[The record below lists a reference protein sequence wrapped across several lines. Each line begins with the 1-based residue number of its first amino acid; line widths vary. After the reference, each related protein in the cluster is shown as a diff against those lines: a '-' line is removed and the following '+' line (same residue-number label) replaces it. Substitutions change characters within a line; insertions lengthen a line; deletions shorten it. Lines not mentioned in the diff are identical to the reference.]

1 MSLCSMRE
9 LLDLAD
15 KNNRAVGAFNVV
27 NMESVRGIVQ
37 AAEETQTPVI
47 LQIAE
52 KRLAHVPLELAAPMM
67 MSVARESSVHIAVHL
82 DHGSSDQVINK
93 AMAYGFSSVMFDG
106 SILSIGE
113 NKKRTAAICKKAASM
128 SINVEA
134 ELGVVGGDEGG
145 GDTKPRYTNPEEVRF
160 FCKDLPID
168 ALAVAIGN
176 AHGHYKG
183 TPHLNFDIVRQIR
196 AITDV
201 PLVLHGGSGI
211 SDEDFRK
218 SIDAGIRK
226 INIAT
231 TNMDAMLQ
239 CTKHYFEVHGSNA
252 DFFELTDL
260 LTDAVY
266 KVTLHH
272 IRVFNN
278 KESLEIINQTEGE

>member
-1 MSLCSMRE
+1 MRE

-37 AAEETQTPVI
+37 AAEEAQTPVI

-52 KRLAHVPLELAAPMM
+52 KRLAHVPLELTGPMM
-67 MSVARESSVHIAVHL
+67 MSAARESSVHIAVHL
-82 DHGSSDQVINK
+82 DHGSSDVVINK
-93 AMAYGFSSVMFDG
+93 AMSYGFSSVMFDG
-106 SILSIGE
+106 SVLSIDE
-113 NKKRTAAICKKAASM
+113 NKKRTAVICKKAAAQSV
-128 SINVEA
+128 NVEA
-134 ELGVVGGDEGG
+134 ELGVVGGSEGG
-145 GDTKPRYTNPEEVRF
+145 ADMQPLCTDPEEGRF

-176 AHGHYKG
+176 AHGHYNG
-183 TPHLNFDIVRQIR
+183 TPHLNFDIVRQIH
-196 AITDV
+196 AVTDV

-218 SIDAGIRK
+218 LIDAGIRK

-231 TNMDAMLQ
+231 ANMDVMLQ
-239 CTKHYFEVHGSNA
+239 CAKHYFEVHGRNA

-266 KVTLHH
+266 KATLHY

-278 KESLEIINQTEGE
+278 KESLEIINQTEGG